1 MPKPTNNART
11 QNDLKILESLLAPIL
26 QESFTERKDSFFALN
41 IACGRA
47 DETGTLLRCLSP
59 LSQSLHL
66 TGIDIRDRELSD
78 ARKRWPSTS
87 QADISFVKHDASK
100 LKLLSTLPNEVDL
113 VMMRHQNF
121 WNGAETW
128 IRIYDSALKQL
139 SPNGR
144 LIITSYF
151 DREHRQAVQAISSL
165 GAQLLHT
172 FQNPRSRVI
181 LKQPLKSIDRHIAVF
196 MRKNEEQTDLQS
208 VI

>member
-11 QNDLKILESLLAPIL
+11 QTDLHILESLLAPIL
-26 QESFTERKDSFFALN
+26 QESFPEHRDTFTALN

-59 LSQSLHL
+59 LCAHLHL
-66 TGIDIRDRELSD
+66 TGVDIRDRELSD
-78 ARKRWPSTS
+78 ARRRWPSTPH
-87 QADISFVKHDASK
+87 ADIAFLKHDASK
-100 LKLLSTLPNEVDL
+100 LQLIRSLPAEVDL
-113 VMMRHQNF
+113 VLMRHQNF

-128 IRIYDSALKQL
+128 IRIYDSALQQL

-151 DREHRQAVQAISSL
+151 DREHRQAVQAISAL

-181 LKQPLKSIDRHIAVF
+181 LKQPLKSVDRHIAVF
-196 MRKNEEQTDLQS
+196 MRRNEEQTHYQQ